1 MSEDRIKRIRHRR
14 NAARRSLKALRTAAA
29 RYAKLVKLLNRRIK
43 RLKQPAAGAVPG
55 MNPGGWHPDAIENQS
70 KSPLSWAGGRPKLVW
85 HTTEGF
91 GLPTYSGSHPH
102 FTLNPKTGTLWQH
115 VPIRGGA
122 YALRNLSFGVETNR
136 AHAIQVELIGFA
148 KDSQNWSDAE
158 YANIAKLARWIEKH
172 AGVPRSCDVTFRS
185 DSAHKVADYVNYT
198 GHLGHQHVPE
208 NDHWDPGLLRI
219 DKII

>member
-1 MSEDRIKRIRHRR
+1 MSETRLEKIRRLRRERNKKRALRAAMAKRIRKI
-14 NAARRSLKALRTAAA
+14 NAAL
-29 RYAKLVKLLNRRIK
+29 K
-43 RLKQPAAGAVPG
+43 RLLETDVPP

-70 KSPLSWAGGRPKLVW
+70 KAPLSWTAGRPKLCW

-91 GLPTYSGSHPH
+91 SLPAYSGSHPH

-122 YALRNLSFGVETNR
+122 YALQNLSGGVETNR
-136 AHAIQVELIGFA
+136 AHVIQVELIGFA
-148 KDSQNWSDAE
+148 RETGSWSDAE

-172 AGVPRSCDVTFRS
+172 AGVPRSCGVVFRN
-185 DSAHKVADYVNYT
+185 DSTHKVADWTNYS

-208 NDHWDPGLLRI
+208 NSHYDPGAGF
-219 DKII
+219 KIGKVI